1 MTINI
6 RDMNMLKIFA
16 ASAFVFVFALCGCEK
31 KTPGVL
37 ELSEVELSAPE
48 ILEKGISFKGKCK
61 DPSVRVSQIDVR
73 YEPKDANAWVRVRPV
88 QPGFTDEHA
97 KNGFGFTVLKAPSVK
112 KIQFGES
119 RREIWSAK

>member
-1 MTINI
+1 
-6 RDMNMLKIFA
+6 MNMLKFFTA
-16 ASAFVFVFALCGCEK
+16 TALFLAFALCGCEK

-37 ELSEVELSAPE
+37 ELSEVELSSPE
-48 ILEKGISFKGKCK
+48 ILENGISFKGKCK

-97 KNGFGFTVLKAPSVK
+97 KNSFGFTVLKAPSVK

-119 RREIWSAK
+119 RKEIWRAE